1 MSQSAVV
8 PEQVCRHQPFELPET
23 VTCRSLAGM
32 SSTGVV
38 QRLRNTA
45 RRTCWV
51 SVEQHRSPC
60 RSSGVGACSCQ
71 RWADSRQPDTSV
83 HCCIDTG
90 RSGQRP
96 YFRRYLSVCRQ
107 REISDDGLELNCW
120 QRCAMRRGRTD
131 HRVHESRSTSC
142 LWASSCS
149 VWVLCCEI
157 ITLSQ
162 PVENQHIKVNFKVKA
177 KVMCVT
183 CFQWSSVVWWHARH
197 RTICTHDASRS
208 ESIFLDDI
216 AYRSDGSTG
225 PSYTCS
231 RTHI

>member
-90 RSGQRP
+90 RPGQRP
-96 YFRRYLSVCRQ
+96 YFRRYLLSVDSARSQMMDLNWTADNGVQWAEEELITECTSQGQ
-107 REISDDGLELNCW
+107 RHVFERHPVVSEYCV
-120 QRCAMRRGRTD
+120 A
-131 HRVHESRSTSC
+131 RSSH
-142 LWASSCS
+142 
-149 VWVLCCEI
+149 WVNL
-157 ITLSQ
+157 
-162 PVENQHIKVNFKVKA
+162 
-177 KVMCVT
+177 
-183 CFQWSSVVWWHARH
+183 
-197 RTICTHDASRS
+197 
-208 ESIFLDDI
+208 
-216 AYRSDGSTG
+216 
-225 PSYTCS
+225 
-231 RTHI
+231 